1 MSQRKTTA
9 TVLDPSR
16 YIAAISDDTRR
27 ADCET
32 LLALMAKVTGLPA
45 VMWGTAIVGF
55 GVRTYELAG
64 GKQGEICAVGF
75 SSRKADIAVY
85 GVTTHPQAAAL
96 LDRLGAH
103 TLGKSCLYVRRLA
116 GVDRAVLAKLIALA
130 TESAKG

>member
-1 MSQRKTTA
+1 MPQRKTTA
-9 TVLDPSR
+9 TVLDPTR
-16 YIAAISDDTRR
+16 YIAAIADAARR
-27 ADCET
+27 ADCDA
-32 LLALMAKVTGLPA
+32 LLALMAKVSGLPA

-85 GVTTHPQAAAL
+85 GVTTHPHATAL
-96 LDRLGAH
+96 LATLGTH

-116 GVDRAVLAKLIALA
+116 DVDRAVLAKLIALA